1 MQLAVTSETILAE
14 MKGAKAILEAWMARV
29 EEGIPGVDVPA
40 EPDRL
45 ESFLHALCGELLIVA
60 GKAEH
65 LSNVLSGEV

>member
-14 MKGAKAILEAWMARV
+14 MKGAKDILEAWMVKV

-45 ESFLHALCGELLIVA
+45 EDFLRALCGEMLIVA
-60 GKAEH
+60 GKTEH
-65 LSNVLSGEV
+65 LSNVLSGES